1 MVSCPHWYI
10 SPVCSQGLV
19 GDPSERTRAPVRVSR
34 GRMGAAS
41 EPLKKPFK
49 SLSREHD
56 EALENLSRTS
66 EEVTQRMPRAS
77 PERLRTCIES
87 LPIATLETCQSLSG
101 GFPRASQ
108 NLPISSQQ
116 ARQSFSR
123 ASQGPHSEP
132 KPLVTDREGPSRDSQ
147 GLLMVPS
154 RALQESIMRPSR
166 ASKGLPRRRF

>member
-1 MVSCPHWYI
+1 M
-10 SPVCSQGLV
+10 
-19 GDPSERTRAPVRVSR
+19 
-34 GRMGAAS
+34 
-41 EPLKKPFK
+41 
-49 SLSREHD
+49 
-56 EALENLSRTS
+56 EALENPSRTS

-132 KPLVTDREGPSRDSQ
+132 KPLVTDRGDISRDSQ
-147 GLLMVPS
+147 DLLIVPS
-154 RALQESIMRPSR
+154 RALQESIIEPSR
-166 ASKGLPRRRF
+166 ASKDLPRRPVLDHLKSISGASREALRSLSRAFPVKCLSGAPSEYLKSIPGSPSEPSRGEL

>member
-1 MVSCPHWYI
+1 
-10 SPVCSQGLV
+10 
-19 GDPSERTRAPVRVSR
+19 
-34 GRMGAAS
+34 
-41 EPLKKPFK
+41 
-49 SLSREHD
+49 
-56 EALENLSRTS
+56 
-66 EEVTQRMPRAS
+66 MPRAS

-132 KPLVTDREGPSRDSQ
+132 KPLVTDRGDISRDSQ
-147 GLLMVPS
+147 DLLIVPS
-154 RALQESIMRPSR
+154 RALQESIIEPSR
-166 ASKGLPRRRF
+166 ASKDLPRRPSYIISRASQEPLAKPFGASPEPFLQGPLRSSFRVSQEHPWKPFRAFQGRVVRPLRASQ